1 MIGFANDTMQYI
13 LRDDGHEQLYDLRR
27 VHADTT
33 NLAGAP
39 GGSAVLAAMRDE
51 VKTIERLRRSD
62 SALTV
67 GIAPR

>member
-1 MIGFANDTMQYI
+1 MIGVANDTMQYI

-27 VHADTT
+27 VNADTT

-39 GGSAVLAAMRDE
+39 SRLTALDALRGE
-51 VKTIERLRRSD
+51 VKTIEASRRAD

-67 GIAPR
+67 GVAPR